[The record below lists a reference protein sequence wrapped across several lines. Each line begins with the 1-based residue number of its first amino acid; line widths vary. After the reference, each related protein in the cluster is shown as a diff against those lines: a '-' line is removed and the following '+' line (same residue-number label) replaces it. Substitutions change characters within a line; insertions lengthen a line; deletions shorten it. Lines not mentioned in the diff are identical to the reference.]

1 MYEAVVREPQTSSKL
16 TLRDVTTDQWHAFF
30 GAFLG
35 WAMDGFDFSI
45 LTFLLIDI
53 QHSFTVDRALAGAL
67 GTVTLMFRLVGG
79 MGAGTAADRFGRKV
93 PLMLSILWISLF
105 SLLSGFSTNYAMLFA
120 FRALF
125 GIGMGGVWAAALPLA
140 LEHWPKN
147 LRGAV
152 SGMLMSG
159 FNWGYILAALVF
171 QFVYPLFGE
180 TKYAGWRVLFWVA
193 SLPVLLVFWIRARV
207 RESPVWLESRGNLK
221 GTSQRDRLSIVG
233 IFQRKLIVTTLQTS
247 LMMAAFMFSYYSI
260 IFWYPT
266 FLRDAKLPPLLYLVV
281 LNLGG
286 VMGTVLWG
294 RASETKLG
302 RRGAI
307 SLAALIGV
315 LVIPIFVA
323 SHLQLRDRNFWGG
336 ASLLERAF
344 PNSCSCRWAG
354 LCVARRCSR
363 GFTDPDFHWCA
374 SGSGSAAAGRD
385 GSLYGGRRCACYRND
400 VAGAGDTGP
409 EFQCAGLIDTRPP
422 NYPPLGMLGKCLR
435 RSTLVDQT

>member
-1 MYEAVVREPQTSSKL
+1 MYETAAPEHELSSQL
-16 TLRDVTTDQWHAFF
+16 SLRDVTKDQWHAFF

-53 QHSFTVDRALAGAL
+53 QHSFTIDRALAGAL

-105 SLLSGFSTNYAMLFA
+105 SLLSGFSTSYAMLFA

-159 FNWGYILAALVF
+159 FNWGYIVAALVF

-193 SLPVLLVFWIRARV
+193 SLPVLLVFWIRSHV

-221 GTSQRDRLSIVG
+221 GTSQKDRLSIVG
-233 IFQRKLIVTTLQTS
+233 IFQRRLIGTTLQTS

-281 LNLGG
+281 LNVGG

-323 SHLQLRDRNFWGG
+323 SHVPMTLLLGG
-336 ASLLERAF
+336 FLTGSCAIGIFGVAPAYLSERF
-344 PNSCSCRWAG
+344 PTAARAVGPGFSWHAG
-354 LCVARRCSR
+354 
-363 GFTDPDFHWCA
+363 
-374 SGSGSAAAGRD
+374 AAV
-385 GSLYGGRRCACYRND
+385 GSLTPTFIGALQDRGVPLPGAMGVCMA
-400 VAGAGDTGP
+400 VAGVLVIAMMWLGP
-409 EFQCAGLIDTRPP
+409 ETR
-422 NYPPLGMLGKCLR
+422 G
-435 RSTLVDQT
+435 RSFNSLD

>member
-1 MYEAVVREPQTSSKL
+1 MYEAVIREPQGSSKL

-79 MGAGTAADRFGRKV
+79 MAAGTAADRFGRKV

-152 SGMLMSG
+152 SGLLMSG

-193 SLPVLLVFWIRARV
+193 SLPVLLVFWIRSNV

-233 IFQRKLIVTTLQTS
+233 IFQRKLLATTLQTS

-294 RASETKLG
+294 RVSETKLG

-307 SLAALIGV
+307 SVAALIGV

-323 SHLQLRDRNFWGG
+323 SRLPMTLLLGG
-336 ASLLERAF
+336 FMTGSCAIGIFGVAPAYLSERF
-344 PNSCSCRWAG
+344 PTAARAVGPGFAWHAG
-354 LCVARRCSR
+354 
-363 GFTDPDFHWCA
+363 
-374 SGSGSAAAGRD
+374 AAV
-385 GSLYGGRRCACYRND
+385 GSLTPTFIGVLQDRGVPLPDAMGVCIA
-400 VAGAGDTGP
+400 VAGVLVIATMWLGP
-409 EFQCAGLIDTRPP
+409 ETR
-422 NYPPLGMLGKCLR
+422 G
-435 RSTLVDQT
+435 RSFSSLD

>member
-1 MYEAVVREPQTSSKL
+1 MYETAAREHELTSQF
-16 TLRDVTTDQWHAFF
+16 TLRDVTRDQWHAFL

-53 QHSFTVDRALAGAL
+53 QHSFTIDRALAGAL

-159 FNWGYILAALVF
+159 FNWGYIVAALVF

-180 TKYAGWRVLFWVA
+180 TKYPGWRVLFWVA
-193 SLPVLLVFWIRARV
+193 SLPVLLVFWIRSHV

-221 GTSQRDRLSIVG
+221 GTSQKDRLSIVG
-233 IFQRKLIVTTLQTS
+233 IFQRRLIVTTLQTS

-281 LNLGG
+281 LNVGG
-286 VMGTVLWG
+286 VLGTVLWG

-323 SHLQLRDRNFWGG
+323 SHVPMTLLLGG
-336 ASLLERAF
+336 FLTGSCAIGIFGVAPAYLSERF
-344 PNSCSCRWAG
+344 PTAARAVGPGFSWHAG
-354 LCVARRCSR
+354 
-363 GFTDPDFHWCA
+363 
-374 SGSGSAAAGRD
+374 AAV
-385 GSLYGGRRCACYRND
+385 GSLTPTFIGALQDRGVPLPGAMGVCMA
-400 VAGAGDTGP
+400 VAGVLVIAMMWLGP
-409 EFQCAGLIDTRPP
+409 ETR
-422 NYPPLGMLGKCLR
+422 G
-435 RSTLVDQT
+435 RSFNSLD

>member
-1 MYEAVVREPQTSSKL
+1 MYEAVAREPQASSKL

-221 GTSQRDRLSIVG
+221 GTSQKDRLSIVG
-233 IFQRKLIVTTLQTS
+233 IFQRKLIVTTIQTS

-323 SHLQLRDRNFWGG
+323 SHLPITLLLGG
-336 ASLLERAF
+336 FITGSCAIGIFGVAPAYLSERF
-344 PNSCSCRWAG
+344 PTAARAVGPGFAWHAG
-354 LCVARRCSR
+354 
-363 GFTDPDFHWCA
+363 
-374 SGSGSAAAGRD
+374 AAV
-385 GSLYGGRRCACYRND
+385 GSLTPTFIGVLQDRGVPLPDAMGVCMA
-400 VAGAGDTGP
+400 VAGVLVIATMWLGP
-409 EFQCAGLIDTRPP
+409 ETR
-422 NYPPLGMLGKCLR
+422 G
-435 RSTLVDQT
+435 RSFSALD

>member
-323 SHLQLRDRNFWGG
+323 SHLPMTLLLGG
-336 ASLLERAF
+336 FITGSCAIGIFGVAPAYLSERF
-344 PNSCSCRWAG
+344 PTAARAVGPGFAWHAG
-354 LCVARRCSR
+354 
-363 GFTDPDFHWCA
+363 
-374 SGSGSAAAGRD
+374 AAV
-385 GSLYGGRRCACYRND
+385 GSLTPTFIGVLQDRGVPLPDAMGVCMA
-400 VAGAGDTGP
+400 VAGVLVIAMMWLGP
-409 EFQCAGLIDTRPP
+409 ETR
-422 NYPPLGMLGKCLR
+422 G
-435 RSTLVDQT
+435 RSFSALD

>member
-1 MYEAVVREPQTSSKL
+1 MYETAAPEHELSSQL
-16 TLRDVTTDQWHAFF
+16 SLRDVTKDQWHAFF

-105 SLLSGFSTNYAMLFA
+105 SLLSGFSTSYAMLFA

-147 LRGAV
+147 LRGPV

-159 FNWGYILAALVF
+159 FNWGYIVAALVF

-180 TKYAGWRVLFWVA
+180 TRYPGWRVLFWVA
-193 SLPVLLVFWIRARV
+193 SLPVLLVFWIRSHV

-221 GTSQRDRLSIVG
+221 GTSQKDRLSIVG
-233 IFQRKLIVTTLQTS
+233 IFQRRLIATTLQTS

-281 LNLGG
+281 LNVGG

-323 SHLQLRDRNFWGG
+323 SHVPMTLLLGG
-336 ASLLERAF
+336 FLTGSCAIGIFGVAPAYLSERF
-344 PNSCSCRWAG
+344 PTAARAVGPGFSWHAG
-354 LCVARRCSR
+354 
-363 GFTDPDFHWCA
+363 
-374 SGSGSAAAGRD
+374 AAV
-385 GSLYGGRRCACYRND
+385 GSLTPTFIGALQDRGVPLPGAMGVCMA
-400 VAGAGDTGP
+400 VAGVLVIAMMWLGP
-409 EFQCAGLIDTRPP
+409 ETR
-422 NYPPLGMLGKCLR
+422 G
-435 RSTLVDQT
+435 RSFNSLD

>member
-1 MYEAVVREPQTSSKL
+1 
-16 TLRDVTTDQWHAFF
+16 
-30 GAFLG
+30 
-35 WAMDGFDFSI
+35 
-45 LTFLLIDI
+45 
-53 QHSFTVDRALAGAL
+53 
-67 GTVTLMFRLVGG
+67 
-79 MGAGTAADRFGRKV
+79 
-93 PLMLSILWISLF
+93 
-105 SLLSGFSTNYAMLFA
+105 
-120 FRALF
+120 
-125 GIGMGGVWAAALPLA
+125 
-140 LEHWPKN
+140 
-147 LRGAV
+147 
-152 SGMLMSG
+152 MLMSG

-323 SHLQLRDRNFWGG
+323 SHLPMTLLLGG
-336 ASLLERAF
+336 FITGSCAIGIFGVAPAYLSERF
-344 PNSCSCRWAG
+344 PTAARAVGPGFAWHAG
-354 LCVARRCSR
+354 
-363 GFTDPDFHWCA
+363 
-374 SGSGSAAAGRD
+374 AAV
-385 GSLYGGRRCACYRND
+385 GSLTPTFIGVLQDRGVPLPDAMGVCMA
-400 VAGAGDTGP
+400 VAGVLVIAMMWLGP
-409 EFQCAGLIDTRPP
+409 ETR
-422 NYPPLGMLGKCLR
+422 G
-435 RSTLVDQT
+435 RSFSALD